1 MIPTCVPVHPST
13 EGGLKGS
20 QNQGP
25 RHSTATT
32 SYQPPLRFMQTAQPI
47 LKALPRV
54 SDIKCTKVHK
64 ETPATYGMISA
75 FLILLLFVLC
85 SHSHWYPSLHTPV
98 SLHALTSQR
107 LIWQRHHHQTTFL
120 QPIQLTIHCC
130 RQTPETRVQKN

>member
-1 MIPTCVPVHPST
+1 MVPTCVPLHPST

-32 SYQPPLRFMQTAQPI
+32 SYQPPIRFMQT
-47 LKALPRV
+47 LPRV

-64 ETPATYGMISA
+64 ETPGYIWNDIC

-85 SHSHWYPSLHTPV
+85 SHSHWCPSLQHVPSLHPPV

-130 RQTPETRVQKN
+130 RQAPETRVQKN